1 MTMKT
6 KQTLPIILARD
17 EAAINDFRQRLEDL
31 FPSVAQMC
39 DHYFKFPFALQSSTP
54 QTIYSN
60 TAGQAENFKSTH
72 LPENIDM
79 PDGMEIDRQR
89 FSKFLKLKGWDEFQ
103 DACDKITAKNGQTL
117 LSYFK
122 VIDKQV
128 EIDEAKFSM
137 FADAHSVMARTEA
150 DKQLYAAWV
159 RMISGLVE
167 FNNLVKFNFT
177 FMAGLSAPKLG
188 VFLKEDRDGRIVPNP
203 TLFQAI
209 SKALNQKHEDSQQ

>member
-1 MTMKT
+1 MK
-6 KQTLPIILARD
+6 KQTSQLPIVLSRN
-17 EAAINDFRQRLEDL
+17 EGEINDFRQRLEDL
-31 FPSVAQMC
+31 FPSVAQMV
-39 DHYFKFPFALQSSTP
+39 DHYFRFPFAHASATP
-54 QTIYSN
+54 QTIFSN
-60 TAGQAENFKSTH
+60 TVSESESYKTTH

-89 FSKFLKLKGWDEFQ
+89 FGKFLKFKGWDEFQ
-103 DACDKITAKNGQTL
+103 DACDKITATNGQTL

-122 VIDKQV
+122 IVDQQP
-128 EIDEAKFSM
+128 EIDEAKFSLY
-137 FADAHSVMARTEA
+137 ADAHSIMARTET
-150 DKQLYAAWV
+150 DRQLYAAWV

-167 FNNLVKFNFT
+167 FNNLVKFRFT
-177 FMAGLSAPKLG
+177 FLAGLSAPKLG